1 MGGSDSAQIVARMA
15 QRRVALLLLPLRVFL
30 GIAWLRSG
38 LAMIL
43 QPEWFDGTAL
53 TGFLQSQTA
62 DAPILLYTDVM
73 VNAADRLA
81 APMGMAAALGQIAI
95 GLGLITGTLTN
106 LALLMAIVLNA
117 NLVLAGVGSPS
128 QYFIVIQLVLLAGGA
143 GSDYS
148 VDRSLSRYLPSPLLT
163 GRRGVVEGG
172 HAPRPGLVF
181 FAVTL
186 LGLAMGLV
194 VGGVVPRSSLLPDGG
209 VDDPGYTVVALLG
222 VTALLLVTVFIAR
235 RTGDEAD
242 EPLTAADFR
251 SPSRRQA
258 PGPPPRQNTSERRP
272 VPAGAPF
279 DAPTSGMRRD
289 AMPPARPSA
298 ATPRSDVVPPRR
310 PPQPAHP
317 APRRSAAPPEP
328 VQPWP
333 EPAPVMSPAGAGP
346 ARQDQPTT
354 QFARPSRRRT
364 PDRSDDP
371 YAELRDLPPN

>member
-43 QPEWFDGTAL
+43 QPEWLDGTAL
-53 TGFLQSQTA
+53 TGFLHSQTA

-73 VNAADRLA
+73 VSAADRLA

-117 NLVLAGVGSPS
+117 NLVLAGVSSPS

-172 HAPRPGLVF
+172 HAPGPGLVF

-194 VGGVVPRSSLLPDGG
+194 VGGVVTRSSLLPDGG
-209 VDDPGYTVVALLG
+209 VDEPGYTVVALLG

-235 RTGDEAD
+235 RTGDEAE
-242 EPLTAADFR
+242 EPPTAADVR
-251 SPSRRQA
+251 SSTRRQA

-279 DAPTSGMRRD
+279 DAPISGMRRD

-298 ATPRSDVVPPRR
+298 ATPRSDVAPPRR

-317 APRRSAAPPEP
+317 GPRRSAAPPEP

-333 EPAPVMSPAGAGP
+333 EPAPAMSPAGAGP

-354 QFARPSRRRT
+354 QFARPSRRRA
-364 PDRSDDP
+364 PDRSDP

>member
-1 MGGSDSAQIVARMA
+1 MGGSDSAQIVARVA

-38 LAMIL
+38 LSMVL

-73 VNAADRLA
+73 VSAADRLA

-148 VDRSLSRYLPSPLLT
+148 VDRSLSRYLPTPLLT
-163 GRRGVVEGG
+163 GRRGVVDGD
-172 HAPRPGLVF
+172 HAPRPGFVF

-194 VGGVVPRSSLLPDGG
+194 AGGVVTVSSLLPDGG
-209 VDDPGYTVVALLG
+209 VDEPGYTVVALLG
-222 VTALLLVTVFIAR
+222 VTALVLVTVFIAR
-235 RTGDEAD
+235 RTGDEAE
-242 EPLTAADFR
+242 EPVTAADFR
-251 SPSRRQA
+251 SPSRRQ
-258 PGPPPRQNTSERRP
+258 PPVPPPRHDTSERRP

-279 DAPTSGMRRD
+279 DAPSGMRHD
-289 AMPPARPSA
+289 AMPPGRPPA
-298 ATPRSDVVPPRR
+298 ATPRNDVAPPRR
-310 PPQPAHP
+310 APQPAHP
-317 APRRSAAPPEP
+317 APRRPVAPPEP

-354 QFARPSRRRT
+354 QFARPSRRQA
-364 PDRSDDP
+364 PDRFDDP